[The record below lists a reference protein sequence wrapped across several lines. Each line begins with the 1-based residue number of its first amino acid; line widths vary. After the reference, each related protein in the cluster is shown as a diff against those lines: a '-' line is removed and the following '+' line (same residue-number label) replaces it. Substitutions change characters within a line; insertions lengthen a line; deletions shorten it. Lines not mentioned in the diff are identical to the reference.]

1 MTTKHFDYIAN
12 RIAAAKINADSL
24 ASNIGHQ
31 GIVGQIRE
39 LAARDCV
46 EPFLTQSYQCGSGKV
61 IDSAQN
67 LSDQIDLVVYHR
79 KVVPPILV
87 SRDLGLYPVE
97 CVRYVFEVKA
107 TLTATEV
114 KDANKKFRSVSRLIS
129 FPKKQSD
136 GSIKGGAMPS
146 TVLIAFG
153 SDISGSELDRYLK
166 HTEGEYPPCT
176 VLCVIGKG
184 YWFFDAKT
192 KSWYGQESTAGSA
205 PFTEFCMF
213 ITGFMNTLAAEETS
227 MKPFQPG
234 AYVNVDEVILKPFA
248 GSAARQEAKVDD
260 IPSDVPQPN

>member
-12 RIAAAKINADSL
+12 RIAAAKRNADSL

-31 GIVGQIRE
+31 GIAGEIRE
-39 LAARDCV
+39 VAARDCV
-46 EPFLTQSYQCGSGKV
+46 EPFLTQSYQCGSGKL
-61 IDSAQN
+61 IDSAQE

-79 KVVPPILV
+79 KVAPPILV

-114 KDANKKFRSVSRLIS
+114 KDANKKFRSVSRLTS
-129 FPKKQSD
+129 FPKKQPD

-146 TVLIAFG
+146 TVLLAFG

-166 HTEGEYPPCT
+166 HTKGEQPPCT
-176 VLCVIGKG
+176 VLCVLGKG
-184 YWFFDAKT
+184 YWFFDART
-192 KSWYGQESTAGSA
+192 KSWYGQESTAERP

-227 MKPFQPG
+227 IKPFLPG
-234 AYVNVDEVILKPFA
+234 AYVNVDDVVLEPLA
-248 GSAARQEAKVDD
+248 GRIPRQEAQAGDLPFGEVT
-260 IPSDVPQPN
+260 S